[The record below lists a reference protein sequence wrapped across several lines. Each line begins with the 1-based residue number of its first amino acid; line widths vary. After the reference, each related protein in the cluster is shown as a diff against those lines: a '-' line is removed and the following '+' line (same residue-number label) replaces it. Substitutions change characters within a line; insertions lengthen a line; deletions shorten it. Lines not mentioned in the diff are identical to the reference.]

1 MRFDSVRAHPF
12 GPFEDA
18 TLAPAPR
25 MTVIYG
31 PNEAGKSSWHAALYA
46 GLCGLRRGKGA
57 VRSEDRDFE
66 DRHRPWDAAGG
77 GWTVT
82 AVVALADGRRI
93 ELRQDLASRNCSAT
107 DADLAGADYANEIVH
122 DGSPDGSRF
131 LGLNRNT
138 FLGVACVRQAD
149 VLGVLDDPEA
159 LQEDLQRAAATAGA
173 DSTAARALE
182 LLEECFRERVGSP
195 RATTKPLPV
204 ARRRLD
210 EAREALD
217 AARRQHDD
225 YAERHARLERHVQE
239 AALCEQRVSALR
251 ALIAD
256 VAAEDA
262 ERRAERAADLQSRFP
277 GGAPRP
283 TMEDDRLLNQ
293 VADALAGW
301 RALPGAT
308 PPAGKTVEELE
319 REAAEVAGR
328 TRTEA
333 ASTSAAREPGA
344 SATAFLALGVVG
356 MVLGIVLLLAEL
368 PLPGI
373 ATLAGGAGLVW
384 WGLVKRRAALAVP
397 DTAAMNTVIEGRLR
411 LIRNQQEQRLA
422 ADRRYAAAMER
433 HSRAAEA
440 LGAAAL
446 AAGVA
451 APDPEGQ
458 ADGLVEWRRRRQE
471 RVAEQDRLGAQWD
484 ELQQV
489 LAGREVGDLRG
500 HAERLR
506 DEANGLSAT
515 VDADV
520 MAEVRRESPGADQ
533 LGRFEE
539 DARAARAASDGFRG
553 EMRQREAD
561 LPSVVGAEE
570 DLEAAERDLAH
581 LQQLGKTLKTTVDF
595 LERAEERVHRD
606 IAPVLKKTVLEW
618 LPRVTGG
625 RYDDCKVDPESLQ
638 VDVRGGG
645 SRWRDA
651 SYLSRGTAEQVY
663 LLLRLALARHLTA
676 PGESCPMILDDVVA
690 ACDAGRKVAVLETL
704 RAISRETQVVLF
716 THEDDVLTWAKEH
729 LAEPEDRV
737 VMLPPPLSKPAGE
750 QPV

>member
-46 GLCGLRRGKGA
+46 GLCGMRRGKGA

-82 AVVALADGRRI
+82 TVVSLADGRRV
-93 ELRQDLASRNCSAT
+93 ELLQDLAGRNCSAT
-107 DADLAGADYANEIVH
+107 DADLAGTDYANEIVY

-131 LGLNRNT
+131 LGLNRTT

-182 LLEECFRERVGSP
+182 LLEECLRERVGTA

-217 AARRQHDD
+217 AARREHDD

-239 AALCEQRVSALR
+239 AALREQWVAALR
-251 ALIAD
+251 ALMAAAD
-256 VAAEDA
+256 AAAA

-283 TMEDDRLLNQ
+283 TVEDDRLLNQ

-301 RALPGAT
+301 QALPGAT

-319 REAAEVAGR
+319 REAAELVASPI
-328 TRTEA
+328 EA
-333 ASTSAAREPGA
+333 GAAAPAAEPPGA
-344 SATAFLALGVVG
+344 SEWALALGGVSVAAG
-356 MVLGIVLLLAEL
+356 IGLFLADLPIPGIVAS
-368 PLPGI
+368 I
-373 ATLAGGAGLVW
+373 AGAGLLAW
-384 WGLVKRRAALAVP
+384 RSLSKRPEPPSRPDNAATKTLIEERAALLRNQMEQRRAA
-397 DTAAMNTVIEGRLR
+397 E
-411 LIRNQQEQRLA
+411 
-422 ADRRYAAAMER
+422 RRYAAAIEQR
-433 HSRAAEA
+433 SLAAKTVRAAA
-440 LGAAAL
+440 
-446 AAGVA
+446 VA
-451 APDPEGQ
+451 ADVAAEGPEEQ
-458 ADGLVEWRRRRQE
+458 MKGLAEWRRRRQE
-471 RVAEQDRLGAQWD
+471 RVAEQERLGTQWD

-489 LAGREVGDLRG
+489 LAGRSVEELRA
-500 HAERLR
+500 HAGRLR
-506 DEANGLSAT
+506 DEVNGLSAS

-539 DARAARAASDGFRG
+539 DARAARAARDTFRG
-553 EMRQREAD
+553 EMHQREAD

-581 LQQLGKTLKTTVDF
+581 LQQLGETLETTVGF
-595 LERAEERVHRD
+595 LQRAEERVHRD

-625 RYDDCKVDPESLQ
+625 RYDDCKVNPESLR

-645 SRWRDA
+645 GPWRA
-651 SYLSRGTAEQVY
+651 APRLSRGTAEQVY
-663 LLLRLALARHLTA
+663 LLLRLALARHLTT
-676 PGESCPMILDDVVA
+676 PGENCPMILDDVVA

-704 RAISRETQVVLF
+704 QAISRETQVILF
-716 THEDDVLTWAKEH
+716 THEDDVLAWARER
-729 LAEPEDRV
+729 LSAPEDRIV
-737 VMLPPPLSKPAGE
+737 VLPPPPLTEPG
-750 QPV
+750 QPTA

>member
-18 TLAPAPR
+18 TLAPASR

-46 GLCGLRRGKGA
+46 GLCGMRRGKGA

-66 DRHRPWDAAGG
+66 DRHRPWDAAGD

-82 AVVALADGRRI
+82 AVVGLADGRRV
-93 ELRQDLASRNCSAT
+93 ELLQDLANRNCSAT
-107 DADLAGADYANEIVH
+107 DADLAGTDYANEIVH

-149 VLGVLDDPEA
+149 MLGVLDDPEA

-182 LLEECFRERVGSP
+182 LLEDCLRERVGTA

-225 YAERHARLERHVQE
+225 YAERHARLERHVRE
-239 AALCEQRVSALR
+239 AALREQRLAALR
-251 ALIAD
+251 ALLAD
-256 VAAEDA
+256 VAAADA
-262 ERRAERAADLQSRFP
+262 ERRAERAADLQSCFP

-283 TMEDDRLLNQ
+283 TVDDDRLLNQ

-301 RALPGAT
+301 QARPEAA
-308 PPAGKTVEELE
+308 PPAGPTVEELE
-319 REAAEVAGR
+319 REAAEIAER
-328 TRTEA
+328 TRTEVA
-333 ASTSAAREPGA
+333 PTSAEPEPGR
-344 SATAFLALGVVG
+344 SATAFLALGGAG
-356 MVLGIVLLLAEL
+356 MVLGIVLLLAEA

-373 ATLAGGAGLVW
+373 AALVGGAGLLVW
-384 WGLVKRRAALAVP
+384 WRLAKRRASPPRP
-397 DTAAMNTVIEGRLR
+397 DTAAVETLVEERRG
-411 LIRNQQEQRLA
+411 LIRNRLEQRRA
-422 ADRRYAAAMER
+422 ADQRYAAAMER
-433 HSRAAEA
+433 HSRAADA
-440 LGAAAL
+440 LRAAAL

-458 ADGLVEWRRRRQE
+458 ADGLAEWRRRRQE
-471 RVAEQDRLGAQWD
+471 RVAEQERLGAQWD

-489 LAGREVGDLRG
+489 LADRTVGELQAQ
-500 HAERLR
+500 AERLR
-506 DEANGLSAT
+506 DDANRLAAS

-520 MAEVRRESPGADQ
+520 MAGLRQESPPADQ
-533 LGRFEE
+533 LDRFEE
-539 DARAARAASDGFRG
+539 DARAARAARDTFRG

-570 DLEAAERDLAH
+570 DLEAADRDVAH
-581 LQQLGKTLKTTVDF
+581 LQQLGKTLETTVGF
-595 LERAEERVHRD
+595 LQRAEERVHRD
-606 IAPVLKKTVLEW
+606 IAPVFKKTVLEW

-625 RYDDCKVDPESLQ
+625 RYDDCKVNPESLE

-645 SRWRDA
+645 GPWRTA

-663 LLLRLALARHLTA
+663 LLLRLALARHLTT
-676 PGESCPMILDDVVA
+676 PGENCPMILDDVVA

-704 RAISRETQVVLF
+704 RAISRETQVILF
-716 THEDDVLTWAKEH
+716 THEDDVLAWAKEH

-737 VMLPPPLSKPAGE
+737 VVLPPPVAG
-750 QPV
+750 QSH